1 MGPVVQGSA
10 LHLGARAPVDGT
22 LRLVGADHHPHGAS
36 NAHHP
41 PLPSGVRGGTAPRQ
55 PRRTLSE
62 AAAED
67 TLRAVLEG
75 KARDGGAGR
84 FSGSSR

>member
-1 MGPVVQGSA
+1 MGPVAQGSA

-55 PRRTLSE
+55 PLLGTRESV
-62 AAAED
+62 APGDSPPFVNA
-67 TLRAVLEG
+67 
-75 KARDGGAGR
+75 
-84 FSGSSR
+84 S